1 MRVIEKEML
10 AAINGGRDWSK
21 DNTRVEAHR
30 GAYRSYDVDVFLHGN
45 HIAEVLCR
53 MGCDDIVHVNR
64 DTLRKW
70 PTRTT
75 MSRLRALG
83 VDVYTRKGNVILDNE
98 IITRT
103 D

>member
-21 DNTRVEAHR
+21 DNTRVTTSR
-30 GAYRSYDVDVFLHGN
+30 VNGTVFSDVFLH
-45 HIAEVLCR
+45 HHLIASVTMWRGKVVASPCK
-53 MGCDDIVHVNR
+53 N
-64 DTLRKW
+64 TLREW

-83 VDVYTRKGNVILDNE
+83 VDVCTRKGIVHLNGEPL
-98 IITRT
+98 
-103 D
+103 

>member
-10 AAINGGRDWSK
+10 AAINGGRDWAK
-21 DNTRVEAHR
+21 DNTRVVVYA
-30 GAYRSYDVDVFLHGN
+30 GWRSYDVDVFLHGN

-53 MGCDDIVHVNR
+53 MGCDDRVHVNQT
-64 DTLRKW
+64 TLKNY

-83 VDVYTRKGNVILDNE
+83 VNVCTRKGEVLLNGETL
-98 IITRT
+98 
-103 D
+103 

>member
-1 MRVIEKEML
+1 MRVIEKQML

-21 DNTRVEAHR
+21 DNTRVTAKR
-30 GAYRSYDVDVFLHGN
+30 VDGMVFSDVFLHN
-45 HIAEVLCR
+45 HRIASVTMWNGKPATSVCK
-53 MGCDDIVHVNR
+53 
-64 DTLRKW
+64 DTLREW

>member
-1 MRVIEKEML
+1 MRVIEKQML
-10 AAINGGRDWSK
+10 AAINSGRDWSK
-21 DNTRVEAHR
+21 DNTRVVVEAD
-30 GAYRSYDVDVFLHGN
+30 YRSYFADVYLHGH
-45 HIAEVLCR
+45 HIAEVFCA
-53 MGCDDIVHVNR
+53 MGCDDHVHVNR
-64 DTLRKW
+64 DTLREW